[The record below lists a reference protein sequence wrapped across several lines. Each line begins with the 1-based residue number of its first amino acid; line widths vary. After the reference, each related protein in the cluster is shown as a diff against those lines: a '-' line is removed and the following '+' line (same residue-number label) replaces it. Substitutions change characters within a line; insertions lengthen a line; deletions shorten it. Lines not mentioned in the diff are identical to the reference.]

1 MVPKAFPKPFQEV
14 PRQGHGKK
22 IGPTLTACGL
32 KFDINL
38 ICMWA
43 YEDWV
48 SALQISSD
56 GIILANQ

>member
-1 MVPKAFPKPFQEV
+1 MVPKAFPKPFEEV

-38 ICMWA
+38 ICM
-43 YEDWV
+43 
-48 SALQISSD
+48 
-56 GIILANQ
+56 